1 MSLSPLHTRIIPD
14 LKDIVAQAGVLVN
27 ALPYM
32 QAYRD
37 KTILIKFG
45 GSAMDDP
52 ELVRNLMRDIVV
64 MEAMGLNPVVVHGGG
79 KAISKQMADAGLEAR
94 FVNGLRVTTKE
105 AIDIVERTLSGSI
118 NPGLV
123 DMLREAGGKGVGIPG
138 TEVFVGERIRER
150 DAEGNAVDI
159 GEVGRVIGCLLPR
172 ILEAL
177 SLEITPVI
185 SPLAKELGTH
195 HALNVN
201 ADLAAAALARE
212 LKPVKLVYISDVPGI
227 MRDPAD
233 PASIIQSIDRRQAL
247 QLIEDGIVSGGMIP
261 KVKSAVD
268 ALNAGVRKVHFIDG
282 RLPHTLLLEIFTTEG
297 IGTEIIR
304 EQRMA

>member
-1 MSLSPLHTRIIPD
+1 MIPD
-14 LKDIVAQAGVLVN
+14 LMQVIEKADVLVN

-32 QAYRD
+32 QAYRN
-37 KTILIKFG
+37 KTVLIKFG

-52 ELVRNLMRDIVV
+52 ALVKDLMRDIAVL
-64 MEAMGLNPVVVHGGG
+64 EAMGLNPVVVHGGG
-79 KAISKQMADAGLEAR
+79 KAISKAMAESGLEAK

-105 AIDIVERTLSGSI
+105 AIGIVERTLSGTI

-123 DMLREAGGKGVGIPG
+123 EMLRDAGGKGVGIPG
-138 TEVFVGERIRER
+138 TEVFVGEKIREK
-150 DAEGNAVDI
+150 DAEGNPVDI
-159 GEVGRVIGCLLPR
+159 GEVGRVIGTLLPR
-172 ILEAL
+172 IEEAL
-177 SLEITPVI
+177 DLEITPVI

-195 HALNVN
+195 SPLNIN

-212 LKPVKLVYISDVPGI
+212 LRPVKLIYISDVPGI
-227 MRDPAD
+227 LRDAAD
-233 PASIIQSIDRRQAL
+233 PTSLIQSINRKQAL
-247 QLIEDGIVSGGMIP
+247 QLIEDGVVSGGMIP

-297 IGTEIIR
+297 IGTEIVR
-304 EQRMA
+304 EQR

>member
-1 MSLSPLHTRIIPD
+1 MNAQELTTRVIPD
-14 LKDIVAQAGVLVN
+14 LMQVIEKADVLVN

-32 QAYRD
+32 QAYRN
-37 KTILIKFG
+37 KTVLIKFG

-52 ELVRNLMRDIVV
+52 ALVKDLMRDIAVL
-64 MEAMGLNPVVVHGGG
+64 EAMGLNPVVVHGGG
-79 KAISKQMADAGLEAR
+79 KAISKAMAESGLEAK

-105 AIDIVERTLSGSI
+105 AIGIVERTLSGTI

-123 DMLREAGGKGVGIPG
+123 EMLRDAGGKGVGIPG
-138 TEVFVGERIRER
+138 TEVFVGEKIREK
-150 DAEGNAVDI
+150 DAEGNPVDI
-159 GEVGRVIGCLLPR
+159 GEVGRVIGTLLPR
-172 ILEAL
+172 IEEAL
-177 SLEITPVI
+177 NLEITPVI

-195 HALNVN
+195 SPLNIN

-212 LKPVKLVYISDVPGI
+212 LRPVKLIYISDVPGI
-227 MRDPAD
+227 LRDAAD
-233 PASIIQSIDRRQAL
+233 PTSLIQSINRKQAL
-247 QLIEDGIVSGGMIP
+247 QLIEDGVVSGGMIP

-297 IGTEIIR
+297 IGTEIVR
-304 EQRMA
+304 EQR